1 MARIE
6 VHGADIGEEGITRL
20 RVRMHN
26 LPPRT
31 ISRAEAVAWMRDG
44 HSMVPIRKANAGP
57 ALRLV
62 EREDGFALREDGL
75 ATPEDHLSGLPSVED
90 AL

>member
-31 ISRAEAVAWMRDG
+31 ISRDQAVSWMRDG
-44 HSMVPIRKANAGP
+44 HSMVPIRKSNAGP

-62 EREDGFALREDGL
+62 EREGGFAVREDGL
-75 ATPEDHLSGLPSVED
+75 TAPEDHLSGLPSVED